1 MNKRERREQVMSQR
15 YAKVDQRKQVSN
27 QAKAQQVKHD
37 AMIAALKSSDHPLAK
52 QYVELDAAY
61 RATPNTRTDDHRQ
74 MDVITK
80 WRQASPEQAKAMAE
94 FLQDFETK
102 FMEEAE

>member
-1 MNKRERREQVMSQR
+1 MNKRERRDQVMSQR

-37 AMIAALKSSDHPLAK
+37 AMIAALKSSEHPLAK

-61 RATPNTRTDDHRQ
+61 RANPNTRTNDHRQ

-80 WRQASPEQAKAMAE
+80 WRNANPEDAKAMGE
-94 FLQDFETK
+94 FLRDFENQYIG
-102 FMEEAE
+102 AQ

>member
-27 QAKAQQVKHD
+27 QAKAQQDKHD
-37 AMIAALKSSDHPLAK
+37 AMMIALKSSDHPLAK
-52 QYVELDAAY
+52 QYVELDSAY
-61 RATPNTRTDDHRQ
+61 RATKNTRTDDHRQ

-80 WRQASPEQAKAMAE
+80 WRNASPEQAKEMAK
-94 FLQDFETK
+94 FLQDFETQ
-102 FMEEAE
+102 FMAESE

>member
-1 MNKRERREQVMSQR
+1 MMDKRERREQVMSQR

-52 QYVELDAAY
+52 QYGELDAAY
-61 RATPNTRTDDHRQ
+61 RATPNTRTNDHRQ
-74 MDVITK
+74 MDVITE
-80 WRQASPEQAKAMAE
+80 WRNASPEKAKEMAK
-94 FLQDFETK
+94 FLQDFELQFGIEK
-102 FMEEAE
+102 